1 MRYYYLTGGLLLLS
15 NRGVCGVRGVC
26 VFIVY
31 VTFLELEN
39 KVTICLDH
47 NVVHSVAVA
56 ASVLNGN
63 LSRILMGLINDVFR
77 DIFYRV
83 KN

>member
-1 MRYYYLTGGLLLLS
+1 MRYYYLTGGLFLLS

-39 KVTICLDH
+39 KFTEHV
-47 NVVHSVAVA
+47 
-56 ASVLNGN
+56 
-63 LSRILMGLINDVFR
+63 
-77 DIFYRV
+77 
-83 KN
+83 

>member
-1 MRYYYLTGGLLLLS
+1 VRYYYLTGGLLLLS

-39 KVTICLDH
+39 KFTEHV
-47 NVVHSVAVA
+47 
-56 ASVLNGN
+56 
-63 LSRILMGLINDVFR
+63 
-77 DIFYRV
+77 
-83 KN
+83 